1 VETDWMQVLC
11 AGAGAG
17 KGLVMLPDVGD
28 TVLLVLSGED
38 PAQGVVVGGLYGTNG
53 PPDTGVS
60 GAAVRRFNLLTPG
73 GLKLR
78 FNDETR
84 TLRMEDQQGSYLQL
98 SPGVVR
104 LHAETALE
112 IEAPGKTITIEAATI
127 DFRRR
132 D

>member
-1 VETDWMQVLC
+1 
-11 AGAGAG
+11 
-17 KGLVMLPDVGD
+17 VGD
-28 TVLLVLSGED
+28 TVLLILSGED
-38 PAQGVVVGGLYGTNG
+38 PARGVVVGGLYGTNG

-60 GAAVRRFNLLTPG
+60 GAGVRRFNLLTPG

-78 FNDETR
+78 LNDETQ
-84 TLRMEDQQGSYLQL
+84 TLRIEDQLGSYLQL
-98 SPGVVR
+98 SPHVVR

-112 IEAPGKTITIEAATI
+112 IEAPGKSVTIEAATI